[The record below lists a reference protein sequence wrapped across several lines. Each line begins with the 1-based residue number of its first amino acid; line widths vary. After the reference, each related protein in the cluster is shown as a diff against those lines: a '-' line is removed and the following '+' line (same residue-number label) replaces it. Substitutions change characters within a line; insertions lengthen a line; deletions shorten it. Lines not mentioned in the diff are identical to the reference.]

1 MTSTLPMVGA
11 VRAGRAI
18 LGAGRQVV
26 GPLEVRLDGARVAAV
41 AIGGEQGTHDLA
53 GEVIGTAGDL
63 VMPALA
69 DAHDHGRGVPTLA
82 FGALDGAL
90 ETWIPALS
98 LQPRMDPW
106 LLTAFALAKLA
117 RSGVA
122 SVVHCH
128 NTQDP
133 DALVEECIAAG
144 RAAADV
150 GLRMAV
156 AVPLSDRNR
165 LGYGPDDAVL
175 AHLDD
180 ARRTMVTTR
189 WSRRPASIEVQL
201 AAVDAIAEGLAGLPG
216 VSVQYCP
223 VGPQWCSDA
232 LLSGVAEASART
244 GRRVHLHLLET
255 RPQREWA
262 DAHHPEGLVAHLDA
276 LGILTDRTTVAH
288 GVWLTDAELD
298 VLALRRTVVSVNSTS
313 NLRLR
318 SGLAPLQRMMAR
330 GVRVAIGMDGM
341 SVDDDDDALREL
353 QIAHLL
359 HAGIALDGGVAVADV
374 IGASVSVG
382 PVAASGPDSW
392 GVIDTGAPADLLL
405 LDRSAYAADVADG
418 AVEDEASLVL
428 ARARAEHVRALVV
441 AGRLVVSDGRV
452 LGVDEPAIAAEVA
465 QRCRAA
471 AGDIAAAR
479 PAVAALQDGLVRFY
493 AAGGH
498 CCTEAPVTTGG
509 RA

>member
-1 MTSTLPMVGA
+1 MVAA

-18 LGAGRQVV
+18 LAPGRQVTRPV
-26 GPLEVRLDGARVAAV
+26 EVCLDGLRIAAV
-41 AIGGEQGTHDLA
+41 TVGTDGGRTPDDAGG

-69 DAHDHGRGVPTLA
+69 DAHDHGRGIPTLA
-82 FGALDGAL
+82 FGAHDGAL
-90 ETWIPALS
+90 ETWIAALS
-98 LQPRMDPW
+98 LQPRMDPR
-106 LLTAFALAKLA
+106 LLTIFALAKLA

-165 LGYGPDDAVL
+165 LGYGPDEAVL

-180 ARRTMVTTR
+180 AQRSSVTQR
-189 WSRRPASIEVQL
+189 WSRAVAPIDAQL
-201 AAVDAIAEGLAGLPG
+201 AAVDAIAEGLAGVPG

-232 LLSGVAEASART
+232 LLSAVAEAGARS
-244 GRRVHLHLLET
+244 GRRIHLHLLET

-262 DAHHPEGLVAHLDA
+262 DAHHPRGLVAHLDE
-276 LGILTDRTTVAH
+276 LGLLSDRTTVAH
-288 GVWLTDAELD
+288 GVWMNDTDLD
-298 VLALRRTVVSVNSTS
+298 VIAARRVIVSVNSTS

-318 SGLAPLQRMMAR
+318 SGLAPMRRMVER

-341 SVDDDDDALREL
+341 SIDDDDDALREL
-353 QIAHLL
+353 QVAHLL
-359 HAGIALDGGVAVADV
+359 QAGVGFDDGVSVEDV
-374 IGASVSVG
+374 IAASVSVG
-382 PVAASGPDSW
+382 PVAASGPDTW
-392 GVIDTGAPADLLL
+392 GVLDAGAPADLLL
-405 LDRSAYAADVADG
+405 LDRSAYAADLAGG
-418 AVEDEASLVL
+418 ALDDEAALVL
-428 ARARAEHVRALVV
+428 ARARARHVRALVV
-441 AGRLVVSDGRV
+441 AGRLVVDDGRV

-465 QRCRAA
+465 DRCRGAADGIA
-471 AGDIAAAR
+471 AGR
-479 PAVAALQDGLVRFY
+479 PAVTALQDGLVRFY
-493 AAGGH
+493 AARGH
-498 CCTEAPVTTGG
+498 CCVEAM
-509 RA
+509 R